1 MSRDQKRNGNIHDKV
16 FIGSAIVFNLIVS
29 AVYISTKFENM
40 ALVRTL
46 GFPFVSLILPF
57 GYTLR
62 RFIENN
68 DERRVIISNAVII
81 IYLILEL
88 LLDIILTIPFR
99 DILSLHIVYIV
110 VFYAAEFSMIGVSF
124 NKDRKMGFVVLFTFI
139 ILIGCLVYLYLG

>member
-1 MSRDQKRNGNIHDKV
+1 M
-16 FIGSAIVFNLIVS
+16 
-29 AVYISTKFENM
+29 E
-40 ALVRTL
+40 LVRTL
-46 GFPFVSLILPF
+46 SYPFVFLILPF

-88 LLDIILTIPFR
+88 LLDIILSIPFR
-99 DILSLHIVYIV
+99 DILSLHILYIV
-110 VFYAAEFSMIGVSF
+110 VFYAAEFSMIGISF

-139 ILIGCLVYLYLG
+139 ILIGCLIYLYLG

>member
-1 MSRDQKRNGNIHDKV
+1 M
-16 FIGSAIVFNLIVS
+16 LVS

-40 ALVRTL
+40 ELVRTL
-46 GFPFVSLILPF
+46 SYPFVFLILPF

-88 LLDIILTIPFR
+88 LLDIILSIPFR
-99 DILSLHIVYIV
+99 DILSLHILYIV
-110 VFYAAEFSMIGVSF
+110 VFYAAEFSMIGISF

-139 ILIGCLVYLYLG
+139 ILIGCLIYLYLG

>member
-1 MSRDQKRNGNIHDKV
+1 
-16 FIGSAIVFNLIVS
+16 LLVS

-40 ALVRTL
+40 ELVRTL
-46 GFPFVSLILPF
+46 SYPFVFLILPF

-88 LLDIILTIPFR
+88 LLDIILSIPFR
-99 DILSLHIVYIV
+99 DILSLHILYIV
-110 VFYAAEFSMIGVSF
+110 VFYAAEFSMIGISF

-139 ILIGCLVYLYLG
+139 ILIGCLIYLYLG

>member
-1 MSRDQKRNGNIHDKV
+1 MNLLKINLIWYNIHDKV
-16 FIGSAIVFNLIVS
+16 FIGSAIVFNLLVS

-40 ALVRTL
+40 ELVRTL

-81 IYLILEL
+81 IYLILA
-88 LLDIILTIPFR
+88 R
-99 DILSLHIVYIV
+99 
-110 VFYAAEFSMIGVSF
+110 AGGF
-124 NKDRKMGFVVLFTFI
+124 NNCV
-139 ILIGCLVYLYLG
+139 